1 MAERLIYIPFNDK
14 KRRVKTEKIEFTW
27 YPGYSIIQKQ
37 KSIDSLHD
45 NARRYLRIC
54 KILEVSTKSKD
65 EIGRRAGAF
74 NLTFT
79 AKNDMKSSVE
89 RFYQG
94 SKVFKN
100 KNGGPFTDI
109 YQNSDYRFKSDS
121 RLKNS
126 GNLLHFDFIGQEWK
140 LNEPFYDW
148 LYINALVQNGN
159 VRNGVSNYEAFTDI
173 QFNHKV
179 AYNCQAHSV
188 ALYLAIKDLK
198 EFDDALKS
206 KDCFI
211 ELVGKRDDQ
220 NKELIRN
227 TENSSS
233 SASLPLF
240 KPSAD

>member
-1 MAERLIYIPFNDK
+1 MAERLIYIPFNDE
-14 KRRVKTEKIEFTW
+14 KRNVKTEKIKFTW

-45 NARRYLRIC
+45 NARRNLDIS

-65 EIGRRAGAF
+65 EFGRQAGAF
-74 NLTFT
+74 NLAFT
-79 AKNDMKSSVE
+79 AENNVNSSVE

-100 KNGGPFTDI
+100 RNGGPFTDI
-109 YQNSDYRFKSDS
+109 YQNTDYRFKSDP

-126 GNLLHFDFIGQEWK
+126 GDLSHFDFIGRRWE
-140 LNEPFYDW
+140 LDEPFYDW
-148 LYINALVQNGN
+148 LYINALVLNRD
-159 VRNGVSNYEAFTDI
+159 VCTAVSEYEAFTDI
-173 QFNHKV
+173 QFNHKI

-206 KDCFI
+206 KDVFI
-211 ELVGKRDDQ
+211 KLVGKRDK

-227 TENSSS
+227 SENSNECEP
-233 SASLPLF
+233 LPLF
-240 KPSAD
+240 NS